1 MHLLLKDTFDDI
13 EVNNISLKI
22 SDSLGDLTKSLTS
35 NSSSHLI
42 EKNRKHRI
50 EGPILVLQG
59 HRSEIISCCVNSNPG
74 IVVSCSHSSDVLLH
88 SIRRGRLIRR
98 LDGVEAH
105 IVCLSS
111 EGVVMTWNES
121 QHTLSTFTLN
131 DTPIARAQFSF
142 FCSISCMQIS
152 VDGTSAL
159 IGVNS
164 LENDL
169 PSPSVCFLDMHTLE
183 IQSLKA
189 AIYAIEP
196 VMPEDA
202 LVGAWRKSAHN
213 IWIKRLRRTSTLVEL
228 LQVLADFVGAINKGW
243 LFQCKFPDGVIEET
257 VTSFASIPHTSSA
270 LALWLVKLDA
280 IIDPYLDGVQTQK
293 KQGIGKRDSVDRESI
308 NDGGDSSVSNKWEVL
323 MHFGEIQ
330 RQNKDRVTTV
340 QFNKSGNLLACH
352 VAGKTV
358 EIFRVLYDAEAK
370 RKAKRM
376 VNRKKEKKHGKEA
389 TEGAEHRVKPKEHLI
404 GNPSTGSC
412 LRTIDSGYGL
422 CSLSLPS
429 NKYGLVRTKDG
440 RLEIIDIGSGTRVE
454 VIEAHGGPVRT
465 IVVLPDRFGFV
476 TGSADHEVKFWDY
489 LIKQKPGQPTKQL
502 TVSNVKTMRMND
514 DVLVVAIS
522 PDAKY
527 ITVALLDTSS
537 QGAGAAA
544 IIPGSMQN
552 SPHNSSGGFSNPH
565 ITRPPLGFYPEKR
578 PKRELNLN
586 SNCHG

>member
-22 SDSLGDLTKSLTS
+22 SDSLGDLTKSPTN

-42 EKNRKHRI
+42 EKNQKRQI
-50 EGPILVLQG
+50 EGPILVLRG

-131 DTPIARAQFSF
+131 GTPITRAQFSF

-169 PSPSVCFLDMHTLE
+169 PSPLIGGRAGYRNFNSKPGEKEDSSTFPNHKVLLSQ

-293 KQGIGKRDSVDRESI
+293 KQGIGKQDYVDRESI

-330 RQNKDRVTTV
+330 RQNKDRVATV

-376 VNRKKEKKHGKEA
+376 VNRKKEKKHGETKR
-389 TEGAEHRVKPKEHLI
+389 TLGIDLQGHRSDVRSVTLSSDITFLLSTSHNAVKI

-422 CSLSLPS
+422 CSLILPS

-489 LIKQKPGQPTKQL
+489 RIKQKPGQPTKQL

-527 ITVALLDTSS
+527 IVVALLDST
-537 QGAGAAA
+537 
-544 IIPGSMQN
+544 
-552 SPHNSSGGFSNPH
+552 
-565 ITRPPLGFYPEKR
+565 T
-578 PKRELNLN
+578 
-586 SNCHG
+586 